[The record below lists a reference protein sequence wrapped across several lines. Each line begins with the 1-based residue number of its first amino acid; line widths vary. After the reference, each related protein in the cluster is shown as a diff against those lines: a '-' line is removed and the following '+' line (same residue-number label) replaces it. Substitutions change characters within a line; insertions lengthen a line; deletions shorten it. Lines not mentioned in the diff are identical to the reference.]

1 VVIRTTLKDYAAPS
15 ELLCVTTEE
24 LRRSLWAILTRPLP
38 EGGSLPEDAW
48 RRRHTTMLA
57 LLAVHAAALATIAA
71 VIGAD
76 QTTAALAGGA
86 PALFALAAAV
96 PWFSRKLQAGLVAVG
111 LVACSAL
118 LVHLS
123 GGLAESYFH
132 VFVVLALV
140 ALYQDWL
147 PILIA
152 LGAITLHNF
161 ALDTGLHF
169 TGFAVAAS
177 AVGIVAWRLNE
188 RERTLARQVLA
199 STADGLYGRDLN
211 GRITFVNDALTALIG
226 VEAAELVGRSD
237 HDVLGHAAQDGTH
250 YSPGGC
256 PACSAIKVTTGA
268 PAVGTLAREDACP
281 ITVEYASTPI
291 RERGQ
296 TVGAVVTIRDR
307 TEHTLLTRKALHD
320 QLTGLPNRA
329 LLDEHLRQ
337 ALTRLERRPD
347 RMVAVFFLDLDRFK
361 VINDSLGHAAGDL
374 LLTEVAR
381 RLQEVMRTQDTVAR
395 FGGDEFVVLCEDFVD
410 ERDVVRISERLVRAL
425 TTPITIGE
433 TELTVTTSIGVA
445 MTADAQASPDS
456 LVRDADAAMYR
467 AKELGR
473 NRYELFD
480 DALRVRAVERLR
492 VESELRRA
500 LTAGELVVHY
510 QPKVNLGD
518 GRLVGVEA
526 LVRWEHPRLG
536 LLPPSE
542 FLPLVD
548 RTGLI
553 RVLTRQVL
561 REALEQCA
569 RWHEQGLHWHVSVN
583 LSASSLMDA
592 QLPREVWQLL
602 ESAGVEPRWLMLEMT
617 EDQLMSDPAR
627 GQEVIGRLREMGL
640 RVSIDDYGSGYSS
653 MAHLRALTID
663 ELKLDKA
670 FVMELGTD
678 RSLDAIVLSAVHLA
692 HALDLELVAEGVE
705 SEIAWDRLRELGC
718 DLAQGYYLSPP
729 IPARQ
734 FPQWL
739 SDWTRTWSARNPGA
753 APGQLPA
760 AGAAPTMLRASS

>member
-1 VVIRTTLKDYAAPS
+1 MAVPAFAQTPP
-15 ELLCVTTEE
+15 ELLVPSWARALQLLTLLGAAVYGGLLMLGVKAWPHPLAPTMVAVVTVAAAAAA
-24 LRRSLWAILTRPLP
+24 LAARAVNRRSERGGWGALTAGVLLGTLAYWALPGVEADWLPRGAHSASLAAMYAGLLAIVSKRVAGVSPLVHLDGLLVALGTMAVGASLLSVVAPALLDGLSVAQVGLLAGELTLLSVVGGVLVQGSSGRGHALPLLLAGITLVVAGNLARLSGA
-38 EGGSLPEDAW
+38 EVHGLDGSVWLGG
-48 RRRHTTMLA
+48 LA
-57 LLAVHAAALATIAA
+57 LLAVGAWGRAAPVLQHRRSRLGVAL
-71 VIGAD
+71 
-76 QTTAALAGGA
+76 
-86 PALFALAAAV
+86 P
-96 PWFSRKLQAGLVAVG
+96 S
-111 LVACSAL
+111 
-118 LVHLS
+118 LS
-123 GGLAESYFH
+123 GGLALA
-132 VFVVLALV
+132 VLAFTHLRSTHGPATWLALSTVLV
-140 ALYQDWL
+140 AQLRTAATSWEAGALADTQRQARTDEL
-147 PILIA
+147 TGLSNRRHFLERLAAVMADRGQNEQVGLILID
-152 LGAITLHNF
+152 
-161 ALDTGLHF
+161 LD
-169 TGFAVAAS
+169 GFKE
-177 AVGIVAWRLNE
+177 I
-188 RERTLARQVLA
+188 
-199 STADGLYGRDLN
+199 
-211 GRITFVNDALTALIG
+211 NDALGHHAGDELLRLISPR
-226 VEAAELVGRSD
+226 LVKAVRSD
-237 HDVLGHAAQDGTH
+237 
-250 YSPGGC
+250 
-256 PACSAIKVTTGA
+256 
-268 PAVGTLAREDACP
+268 
-281 ITVEYASTPI
+281 
-291 RERGQ
+291 
-296 TVGAVVTIRDR
+296 
-307 TEHTLLTRKALHD
+307 
-320 QLTGLPNRA
+320 
-329 LLDEHLRQ
+329 
-337 ALTRLERRPD
+337 
-347 RMVAVFFLDLDRFK
+347 DL
-361 VINDSLGHAAGDL
+361 
-374 LLTEVAR
+374 VAR
-381 RLQEVMRTQDTVAR
+381 L
-395 FGGDEFVVLCEDFVD
+395 GGDEFALLLAPHCDSAVALDIAKRVRVALRQPYHVD
-410 ERDVVRISERLVRAL
+410 
-425 TTPITIGE
+425 G
-433 TELTVTTSIGVA
+433 VTLH
-445 MTADAQASPDS
+445 ADAS
-456 LVRDADAAMYR
+456 LGIALCPQHAEEPGELLQRADAAMYQ
-467 AKELGR
+467 AKEWQTGVHI
-473 NRYELFD
+473 YELHR
-480 DALRVRAVERLR
+480 DAHTRGRLQRIDELKRGLTSGQLR
-492 VESELRRA
+492 
-500 LTAGELVVHY
+500 VHY
-510 QPKVNLGD
+510 QPQVELTT
-518 GRLVGVEA
+518 GRVRGVEA

>member
-526 LVRWEHPRLG
+526 LVRWEHPERG
-536 LLPPSE
+536 LVPPME
-542 FLPLVD
+542 FIPVAEE
-548 RTGLI
+548 TGLI
-553 RVLTRQVL
+553 GPLGAWVLEEACATAQRWRMDHPELRGMVLAVNLSSRQLTQSDLVPTVERILESSGFPASLLCLEITESVLMNDAEDTTRVLTDLKRL
-561 REALEQCA
+561 
-569 RWHEQGLHWHVSVN
+569 
-583 LSASSLMDA
+583 
-592 QLPREVWQLL
+592 
-602 ESAGVEPRWLMLEMT
+602 GV
-617 EDQLMSDPAR
+617 
-627 GQEVIGRLREMGL
+627 RLA
-640 RVSIDDYGSGYSS
+640 VDDFGTGYSS
-653 MAHLRALTID
+653 LSYLTRFPID
-663 ELKLDKA
+663 VLK
-670 FVMELGTD
+670 VD
-678 RSLDAIVLSAVHLA
+678 RSFVANLSEQADSWSIVAAVIGLSRSLG
-692 HALDLELVAEGVE
+692 LSTVAEGVE
-705 SEIAWDRLRELGC
+705 DEAQASILRSLGC
-718 DLAQGYYLSPP
+718 ELAQGYHYARPQPAEDVEALLLAPP
-729 IPARQ
+729 R
-734 FPQWL
+734 
-739 SDWTRTWSARNPGA
+739 A
-753 APGQLPA
+753 ATDLYVQTA
-760 AGAAPTMLRASS
+760 